1 VLARMFPAV
10 EVDPGVLYIDGGDV
24 LTSAGVAAGLDLCL
38 HVVRTDHG
46 AAVATEIARHSVVA
60 PHREGGQ
67 AQFINQPV
75 LTSDPEISVAPTM
88 AWALDHLDERLNLRQ
103 MASVARMSVRT
114 LSRRFR
120 EETGTTPLQWLLS
133 QRVSRAQLLMET
145 TGLTVDSVAHRSG
158 FPDAPTLRRHF
169 LRRVGTTPSAY
180 RAAFW
185 DGPSNRGRHRVAPV
199 TPPRSQ
205 RSS

>member
-1 VLARMFPAV
+1 MFPAV

-88 AWALDHLDERLNLRQ
+88 AWASDHLDERLNLRQ

-145 TGLTVDSVAHRSG
+145 TGRPS
-158 FPDAPTLRRHF
+158 
-169 LRRVGTTPSAY
+169 TPSHIGPGSPTHPHCAVISSVEWA
-180 RAAFW
+180 RRPVRTGRRFGTVRPTGAATAW
-185 DGPSNRGRHRVAPV
+185 LL
-199 TPPRSQ
+199 
-205 RSS
+205 